1 MKSAAEVV
9 GRAQNSMSLFPEVMA
24 RVIQM
29 WVDKSATLASLAHGA
44 DLVLA
49 GINEQAIAANVAECQ
64 GIPLAAL
71 ALLPGA
77 TFLVGAA
84 VPEHDEGGRRRAA
97 SCAGLAGGSGLRTRP
112 TGDPGYEEFCV
123 PGLAAEWGE
132 LAARR
137 PFVGALTVELPT
149 DADGEVLSW
158 IAAGTPPICFGLG
171 STPIASPADMV
182 AMIGAARAQLG
193 ERALVCSGP
202 NDVTG
207 VPAFDH
213 VKVVGAVSH
222 AAVLPGCRAVVHHGG
237 AGTTAAGMRPESR
250 R

>member
-44 DLVLA
+44 DLLLA

-97 SCAGLAGGSGLRTRP
+97 SCAGLAGGSGLRTRR
-112 TGDPGYEEFCV
+112 TGDPGYEESCV

-132 LAARR
+132 SAARR
-137 PFVGALTVELPT
+137 PFVGALTVETLNATLSGRGYSAISSKLKSVAVQCNT
-149 DADGEVLSW
+149 DLQTS
-158 IAAGTPPICFGLG
+158 C
-171 STPIASPADMV
+171 
-182 AMIGAARAQLG
+182 AARLSTV
-193 ERALVCSGP
+193 R
-202 NDVTG
+202 
-207 VPAFDH
+207 
-213 VKVVGAVSH
+213 
-222 AAVLPGCRAVVHHGG
+222 
-237 AGTTAAGMRPESR
+237 
-250 R
+250 